1 MNSEQQYIELFQQ
14 YKDAIC
20 VPCPEVMNRPREEAF
35 KSFCAS
41 GFPTLKTE
49 RYKYTDVQKAFAP
62 NYGLNLNRI
71 EIKAQTQDIFK
82 CDVPNLS
89 TLLYFVVNDSF
100 NKFEIP
106 SYELP
111 KGVTI
116 CSLSDAARQYP
127 EIVKK
132 HYARIASGF
141 PTIRQT
147 TDNAAAPGEHDAIT
161 DLNTMFAQDGL
172 FVHISKN
179 TKLDKTLQVINLL
192 HAKVDMMIN
201 RRVLIVL
208 EESAEA
214 KILFCD
220 HTMDNQNFLTTQVT
234 EVFAGENS
242 SLELYELEETH
253 AKNLRFSNLYID
265 QEAYSRVS
273 VNSLTLQGGTTR
285 NTTYVTLKGHD
296 AEINL
301 YGGVIAD
308 KKQHVDNHT
317 LIDHQA
323 PNCQSNELYKY
334 VLDDEAVGAFAG
346 RILVRK
352 DAQKTQSQETN
363 ANLCSTPTARMYT
376 QPMLEIY
383 ADDVKCNHGATV
395 GQLNEQAIFYM
406 RQRGIPLEEARMLLK
421 FAFIGDVLDKIALEP
436 LRDRLH
442 YLTEKRIR
450 GEFNQCTGCRL
461 CQ

>member
-1 MNSEQQYIELFQQ
+1 MNSERQYIELFQQ

-20 VPCPEVMNRPREEAF
+20 APCPEVMNRPREEAF
-35 KSFCAS
+35 KSFRAS

-49 RYKYTDVQKAFAP
+49 RYKYTDIQKAFAP
-62 NYGLNLNRI
+62 DYGLNLNRI
-71 EIKAQTQDIFK
+71 EMRASTRGIYK

-89 TLLYFVVNDSF
+89 TLLYLVVNDSF
-100 NKFEIP
+100 NKDEIP
-106 SYELP
+106 ACKLP
-111 KGVTI
+111 EGVII
-116 CSLSDAARQYP
+116 CSLSEAARQYP
-127 EIVKK
+127 ELVKK

-147 TDNAAAPGEHDAIT
+147 TDDATSQGEHDAIT

-172 FVHISKN
+172 FVHVARN
-179 TKLDKTLQVINLL
+179 TRLDKPIQVINLL
-192 HAKVDMMIN
+192 HANVDLMIN

-214 KILFCD
+214 KILCCD
-220 HTMDNQNFLTTQVT
+220 HTMDNKNFLTTQVV
-234 EVFAGENS
+234 EVYAGENS

-253 AKNLRFSNLYID
+253 DKNQRFSNLYID
-265 QEAYSRVS
+265 QRAYSRVS
-273 VNSLTLQGGTTR
+273 VNSLTLQGGITR
-285 NTTYVTLKGHD
+285 NTTYVALKGHD
-296 AEINL
+296 AEVNL

-308 KKQHVDNHT
+308 KQQHVDNHT

-323 PNCQSNELYKY
+323 PGCQSNELYKY
-334 VLDDEAVGAFAG
+334 VLDGEAVGAFAG

-363 ANLCSTPTARMYT
+363 ANLCSTTSARMYT

-406 RQRGIPLEEARMLLK
+406 RQRGIPQEEARMLLK
-421 FAFIGDVLDKIALEP
+421 FAFIGEVLDKIALEP

-442 YLTEKRIR
+442 YLTEKRLR
-450 GEFNQCTGCRL
+450 GELNQCVGCKL